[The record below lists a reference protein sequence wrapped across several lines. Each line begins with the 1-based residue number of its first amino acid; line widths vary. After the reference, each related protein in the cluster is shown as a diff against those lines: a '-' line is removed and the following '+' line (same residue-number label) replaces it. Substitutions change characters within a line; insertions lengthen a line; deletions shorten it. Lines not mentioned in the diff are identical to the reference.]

1 MGALFSGIVVSA
13 MLRMLGDE
21 NWMYVFFVGL
31 IASIPIM
38 LFWWRYSTEAR
49 LDETCARIAER
60 GMTVPLSKTE
70 AQEHREAKG
79 AVRLCLRNRVVM
91 LTSGTTLLTQ
101 IVYMGI
107 SYVLPL
113 YLANIV
119 GLDYAAAAA
128 CSIVFTLTGVLG
140 QIFWPTVS
148 DYLGRRT
155 TIVLCGAWMAVGVG
169 AFYFATAMPMYIGLQ
184 LFFGIVANAVWP
196 IYYASATDHAP
207 KGAHGTANGFI
218 TTAMFIGGG
227 IAPVLMGRLI
237 GLGGGWEAATGYR
250 LTFVVMAVCA
260 ALGVVFQLFVPKR
273 AAGTTEHDA

>member
-1 MGALFSGIVVSA
+1 M
-13 MLRMLGDE
+13 
-21 NWMYVFFVGL
+21 
-31 IASIPIM
+31 
-38 LFWWRYSTEAR
+38 
-49 LDETCARIAER
+49 
-60 GMTVPLSKTE
+60 
-70 AQEHREAKG
+70 
-79 AVRLCLRNRVVM
+79 
-91 LTSGTTLLTQ
+91 
-101 IVYMGI
+101 
-107 SYVLPL
+107 LPL

-184 LFFGIVANAVWP
+184 LFFGLVANAVWP

-237 GLGGGWEAATGYR
+237 GLGGGWEAVTGYR